1 MIVINVN
8 VYAMATICMICK
20 KIWYAMLSKPE
31 ILDALI
37 MLPKG
42 LKTENS
48 VLIVIRTTIN
58 LEFILKKKFRMFT

>member
-1 MIVINVN
+1 M
-8 VYAMATICMICK
+8 Y
-20 KIWYAMLSKPE
+20 SKPE

-58 LEFILKKKFRMFT
+58 LEFILKKKFRMFTCI